1 MPADET
7 KKEEAPAQAP
17 EKKAEEPKVEAKP
30 EKKAEEIKVE
40 KKEESKE
47 DPTLSRLI
55 AAERQIEEL
64 KSSLEAERG
73 KVKTFERE
81 GRKTA
86 ILSAAADA
94 FPGLPRD
101 EIRGAALVAAEDG
114 TIDLFSQDTKA
125 QVDALKGILAGKKK
139 QAPPAPSLGG
149 SPGAPAKPQV
159 SGKDGLRWR
168 V

>member
-7 KKEEAPAQAP
+7 KKEEAPAPAP
-17 EKKAEEPKVEAKP
+17 EKKEEAKLEAKP
-30 EKKAEEIKVE
+30 EKKAEETKVE
-40 KKEESKE
+40 KKEEAKE
-47 DPTLSRLI
+47 DPTLSRLV
-55 AAERQIEEL
+55 AAERKIEEL
-64 KSSLEAERG
+64 SASLEAERG

-114 TIDLFSQDTKA
+114 TVDLFSADTKA
-125 QVDALKGILAGKKK
+125 QVDKLRAILSGKK

-149 SPGAPAKPQV
+149 SPGAPGKPQIA
-159 SGKDGLRWR
+159 GRDGLRWR